1 MSYEEALDRTDPT
14 KCKTVTPGS
23 AEEKDAIERFKGFYT
38 DYNRE
43 DRMAKV
49 RHVFAENA
57 YINDTLKEV
66 NGIDAIEAYLLKSSE
81 FIESRTFETPDIA
94 VSGGDYYYR
103 WVANIK
109 FKTFKKGRVFRF
121 HGISHVRFDEKGKV
135 VLCQD
140 FWDPATALFEH
151 IPVLGFMIKLIKR
164 RL

>member
-1 MSYEEALDRTDPT
+1 MSYEQALDKTDPAKS
-14 KCKTVTPGS
+14 KCVAKGS
-23 AEEKDAIERFKGFYT
+23 VDEKAAIERFKAFYT
-38 DYNRE
+38 DYNQE

-66 NGIDAIEAYLLKSSE
+66 NGIDAIEAYLLKSSK
-81 FIESRTFETPDIA
+81 FIESRTIETPDIA
-94 VSGGDYYYR
+94 ASGGDYYYR

-109 FKTFKKGRVFRF
+109 FKTFKKGRAFRF
-121 HGISHVRFDEKGKV
+121 HGISHVRFDETGKV

-151 IPVLGFMIKLIKR
+151 IPVLGVMIKLIKR

>member
-1 MSYEEALDRTDPT
+1 MSYEEALAKTDPT
-14 KCKTVTPGS
+14 KCKTVTPSS
-23 AEEKDAIERFKGFYT
+23 AEEKDAIDRFKAFYT
-38 DYNRE
+38 DYNQE

-57 YINDTLKEV
+57 YINDTLKEL

-81 FIESRTFETPDIA
+81 SVESRTMETPDIA
-94 VSGGDYYYR
+94 VSGSDYYFR

-109 FKTFKKGRVFRF
+109 FKTLKKGRAFRF
-121 HGISHVRFDEKGKV
+121 HGISHVRFDETGKV

-151 IPVLGFMIKLIKR
+151 IPVLGGLIKLIKR
-164 RL
+164 RT